1 MMKSKEDYLAEIKRL
16 EEQLA
21 QSDARGEELRK
32 SIAAQKTVIAQKE
45 AQKAKLDAE
54 LAEVMAK
61 IGKLPYGR
69 E

>member
-1 MMKSKEDYLAEIKRL
+1 MKTREDYLAEIKYL

-21 QSDARGEELRK
+21 KSKALGEELRND
-32 SIAAQKTVIAQKE
+32 IARKDMIIGEKK

-61 IGKLPYGR
+61 IRKLHFGV
-69 E
+69 

>member
-16 EEQLA
+16 EEQLVK
-21 QSDARGEELRK
+21 SNARGEELRK

-45 AQKAKLDAE
+45 AQRAKLDAE

-61 IGKLPYGR
+61 IRKLHSDA
-69 E
+69 

>member
-61 IGKLPYGR
+61 IRKLPYGR